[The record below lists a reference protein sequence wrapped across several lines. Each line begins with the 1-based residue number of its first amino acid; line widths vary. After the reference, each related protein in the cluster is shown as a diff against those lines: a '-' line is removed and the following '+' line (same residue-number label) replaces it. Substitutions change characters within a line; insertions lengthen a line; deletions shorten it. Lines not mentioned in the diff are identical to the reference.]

1 MFCCTQSIKTSSEVI
16 HVSSPQEHV
25 LIPIIIRPTRA
36 NSEQRPMWAK
46 IPESHA
52 TAGCHHCQ
60 ICLPPPLSEP
70 LRVSPAP
77 LPSSEWFGMMSQ
89 PWWVLSLNVTPRPP
103 AWPDTTVVTT
113 RPCFVWGRFVSRPLR
128 WLLNFPALI
137 EIFVKLNDISII
149 RSFSKSKAFLL
160 YSSKARKLVGPKFLP
175 SSFTASHDESVHG
188 FQRIALLAVS
198 GRWPAISGVACLEV
212 PGFSTAIFGVACF
225 AVPGPDHEGFLMF
238 GKVLP
243 HGLCIF
249 MGSPQCLTL
258 FHKMFLEL
266 AQVLASL
273 FVHMPVQNSVRL
285 RRWIHRRTG
294 RWRGWWCRSLLRCC
308 FVQACF
314 EVGIRRSQLIS
325 TQMR

>member
-1 MFCCTQSIKTSSEVI
+1 MVPTARGSSGVGLQRMFCCTQSIKTSSEVI
-16 HVSSPQEHV
+16 HVSSSQEHV

-36 NSEQRPMWAK
+36 NSEQRPTWAK
-46 IPESHA
+46 IPESHS

-60 ICLPPPLSEP
+60 ICLPPPLSKP

-128 WLLNFPALI
+128 WLLNLPALI

-175 SSFTASHDESVHG
+175 SSFTASHDEFVHG
-188 FQRIALLAVS
+188 CHRIHLLAVS
-198 GRWPAISGVACLEV
+198 VRCSVTLGVACL
-212 PGFSTAIFGVACF
+212 
-225 AVPGPDHEGFLMF
+225 
-238 GKVLP
+238 
-243 HGLCIF
+243 
-249 MGSPQCLTL
+249 
-258 FHKMFLEL
+258 
-266 AQVLASL
+266 
-273 FVHMPVQNSVRL
+273 
-285 RRWIHRRTG
+285 
-294 RWRGWWCRSLLRCC
+294 
-308 FVQACF
+308 
-314 EVGIRRSQLIS
+314 
-325 TQMR
+325 